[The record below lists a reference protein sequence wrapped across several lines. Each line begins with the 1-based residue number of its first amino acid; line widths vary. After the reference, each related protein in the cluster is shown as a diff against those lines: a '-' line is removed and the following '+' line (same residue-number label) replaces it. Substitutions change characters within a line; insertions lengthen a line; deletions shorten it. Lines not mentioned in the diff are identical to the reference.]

1 MNIRTLAVAT
11 AWLVVCP
18 QTFAQGNTPPSSANP
33 DISLILDGRFSQYD
47 NDPDDYELPG
57 MPLGGEA
64 GLGEEGFALGESE
77 LVISANIDNLF
88 FGRMTAALHDEG
100 GETEL
105 ELEEAFF
112 ETLALGGGFTLR
124 GGRFFSGTGY
134 LNEQHKHRWDFA
146 DAPLIYRG
154 LFGDQLIDDGLQLR
168 WVAPTA
174 LFLQLGGE
182 LGRGERFPAGGA
194 ANDGRGTYA
203 LFVNIGADLGDSHS
217 WRLGLSRW
225 SADVED
231 RQNGGHGHGE
241 EEAIEEIPS
250 FTGDSDI
257 TGINA
262 VWKWAP
268 RGNPTRRN
276 LIMQFEYFQ
285 RDEDGDVVLLGAD
298 PEERTGYDGDQKGW
312 YAQAVYQ
319 FMPQWRVG
327 LRYDTLDIDN
337 QGSDGEVLE
346 EAGLDNEDH
355 TPKRSS
361 VMVEWSHTE
370 FSRIRLQYN
379 QDDAYEDSDR
389 QLILQ
394 YTMSLGAHGAH
405 RF

>member
-1 MNIRTLAVAT
+1 MNNRTYAAIAVLLASTPAL
-11 AWLVVCP
+11 ALD
-18 QTFAQGNTPPSSANP
+18 QTRQPSINP
-33 DISLILDGRFSQYD
+33 DISLILDGRFSHYD

-57 MPLGGEA
+57 VPLGGEA
-64 GLGEEGFALGESE
+64 GLDDQGFALGESE
-77 LVISANIDNLF
+77 LVISANVDNLF

-105 ELEEAFF
+105 ELEEAFM
-112 ETLALGGGFTLR
+112 ETLALGGGFTVR

-146 DAPLIYRG
+146 DAPLIYRA
-154 LFGDQLIDDGLQLR
+154 LFGDQLIDDGLQVR
-168 WVAPTA
+168 WVAPTPM
-174 LFLQLGGE
+174 FLQLGGE
-182 LGRGERFPAGGA
+182 LGRGERFPAGGPS
-194 ANDGRGTYA
+194 NDGRGTYA
-203 LFVNIGADLGDSHS
+203 MFVNIGGDLGHSHS

-231 RQNGGHGHGE
+231 RQSGGHHEEDEESVGE
-241 EEAIEEIPS
+241 TPS
-250 FTGDSDI
+250 FSGDSTI
-257 TGINA
+257 TSVNA

-268 RGNPTRRN
+268 KGNRARTS
-276 LIMQFEYFQ
+276 LSLQFEYFQ
-285 RDEDGDVVLLGAD
+285 RDEDGDITLLGSD
-298 PEERTGYDGDQKGW
+298 PEAHASYDGDHTGW

-319 FMPQWRVG
+319 FAAQWRAG

-337 QGSDGEVLE
+337 RGADRDLLE
-346 EAGLDNEDH
+346 AAGLDNEGH

-379 QDDAYEDSDR
+379 QDDSYDDSDQ